1 MGKTYSFVEQLEKG
15 QKAEKAL
22 DEYFSRWYII
32 HDVSMDTQKKG
43 IDRIFSRTAVHADPI
58 HPTINVEYK
67 ADEKTQ
73 STGNVFIE
81 TMSVMEMGKYG
92 WAWTSQADMLVYL
105 AIPDTIYIVPPI
117 KIREMIPEWTKTYG
131 VRTVRN
137 KAYKSCGIPVPEEEF
152 AKVCSSV
159 RRLT

>member
-1 MGKTYSFVEQLEKG
+1 MTKTYSFVEQLEKG
-15 QKAEKAL
+15 QKAERIL
-22 DEYFSRWYII
+22 DEYFSKWYLIA
-32 HDVSMDTQKKG
+32 DVSMDTQRKG
-43 IDRIFSRTAVHADPI
+43 IDRIFTRQAFSEPI
-58 HPTINVEYK
+58 QPTINVEYK

-105 AIPDTIYIVPPI
+105 AIPDTIYIVPPV
-117 KIREMIPEWTKTYG
+117 KIREIIPEWTKTYG

-152 AKVCSSV
+152 AKICSSV
-159 RRLT
+159 RRLS